1 MIRWLLNNGFQRFSR
16 QKDYDTTYM
25 QEVTDL
31 WPGAGLRYLF
41 LPALTRLTGP
51 VPDVWA
57 GAILASVLDGDCGS
71 CAQLVCDDAVRM
83 GVNPELLAACVR
95 RDFEAAEAAGLGFL
109 FAEAAI
115 GGAEDTDVLR
125 AEIVRQHGERAAIAA
140 AYAAASGRVYPVLKR
155 GLGHGAACRRIRLGG
170 EDHPVVSSD
179 A

>member
-1 MIRWLLNNGFQRFSR
+1 MRWLLNSGFRRFAR
-16 QKDYDTTYM
+16 QNDYDTTYI
-25 QEVTDL
+25 QQVTDI

-51 VPDVWA
+51 VPDIWA

-71 CAQLVCDDAVRM
+71 CAQLVCDDAVKM
-83 GVNPELLAACVR
+83 GVAPARLAACLR
-95 RDFEAAEAAGLGFL
+95 RDFEAAGAVGLGFL

-115 GGAEDTDVLR
+115 EGAGDAEALR
-125 AEIVRQHGERAAIAA
+125 NEIAATHGARAAIAA

-155 GLGHGAACRRIRLGG
+155 GLGHGAACRRITLGG
-170 EDHPVVSSD
+170 EDIAVVGSD

>member
-1 MIRWLLNNGFQRFSR
+1 MMRWFLNSGFRRFAR
-16 QKDYDTTYM
+16 QNDYDTTYM
-25 QEVTDL
+25 QEVTDA

-51 VPDVWA
+51 EPDIWA

-71 CAQLVCDDAVRM
+71 CAQLVCDDAVKM
-83 GVNPELLAACVR
+83 GVAPERLAACLR
-95 RDFEAAEAAGLGFL
+95 RDFETAGAVGLGYL

-115 GGAEDTDVLR
+115 EGAEGAEPLR
-125 AEIVRQHGERAAIAA
+125 AEIARQHGPRAAIAA

-170 EDHPVVSSD
+170 EDIAVVRSD

>member
-1 MIRWLLNNGFQRFSR
+1 MMRWLLNSGFRRFAR
-16 QKDYDTTYM
+16 QKGYDTTYM
-25 QEVTDL
+25 QAVTDA

-51 VPDVWA
+51 APDVWA

-71 CAQLVCDDAVRM
+71 CAQLVCDDAVAM
-83 GVNPELLAACVR
+83 GVDPAHLAACLR
-95 RDFEAAEAAGLGFL
+95 RDFAAAGAVGRGYL

-115 GGAEDTDVLR
+115 EGAEDADALR
-125 AEIVRQHGERAAIAA
+125 AEIVREHGPRAAIAA

-155 GLGHGAACRRIRLGG
+155 GLGHGAACRRITLGG
-170 EDHPVVSSD
+170 EDIAVVGSD